1 MNRREFKVLVVEDDP
16 AMLRFIRRTLEINEM
31 EVAAATDGL
40 AALKTFRVVR
50 PDLVVLDITIP
61 EMDGLEVCQRL
72 KSAHQVP
79 ILIVTAKGTDE
90 DLVRG
95 FELGADDYLAKPFA
109 GKVLVARVKGLLR
122 RARAPSSAPGDRIE
136 CGELVIDFASRH
148 VYRRGQHIHL
158 TFIEFKLLALLVGS
172 VGKVLTS
179 EQIISEIWGAY
190 GEGDAQM
197 LRTHVGRLR
206 KKIEPDHTRPSLIL
220 TERGVGYWMSCPP
233 PHDFQR
239 K

>member
-1 MNRREFKVLVVEDDP
+1 MKRREFKVLVVEDDP
-16 AMLRFIRRTLEINEM
+16 AMLRFIRRTLEINDM

-79 ILIVTAKGTDE
+79 ILIVTAKDTDE

-136 CGELVIDFASRH
+136 CGELVVDFASRRI
-148 VYRRGQHIHL
+148 YRSGQHIHL
-158 TFIEFKLLALLVGS
+158 TFIEFKLLALLAGS
-172 VGKVLTS
+172 AGKVLTS

-206 KKIEPDHTRPSLIL
+206 KKIEPDHARPSLIL
-220 TERGVGYWMSCPP
+220 TERGVGYWLSCPP
-233 PHDFQR
+233 PPDSQR
-239 K
+239 N